1 MIFMTC
7 ALRNYELFSFGM
19 PQQQFVL
26 FNGEQKLLSLI
37 YNIPLQ
43 TARLESNNTK
53 RVLMVYN
60 EGRRLPKTVFK
71 NEYGFDIGIL
81 EHTQE
86 NGYGKI
92 DLYGNKYFYQFSIKD
107 FCTMHLYNA
116 PGEQPLMTITF
127 ETPIVEFYS
136 SLQQQE
142 LANHLL
148 YCVLLSTCWYLQL
161 PETANVLFDSSKNTS
176 KLLSV

>member
-1 MIFMTC
+1 MNC
-7 ALRNYELFSFGM
+7 VLRNYEIFSSGM
-19 PQQQFVL
+19 PQQQFTL
-26 FNGEQKLLSLI
+26 FNGEQKLLSLT

-60 EGRRLPKTVFK
+60 EGRRMPKTVLK

-81 EHTQE
+81 EQTLE

-92 DLYGNKYFYQFSIKD
+92 DIYGSKYYYQFSMQDYCI
-107 FCTMHLYNA
+107 MHLYNS

-127 ETPIVEFYS
+127 ETPLAEFYS

-142 LANHLL
+142 LASHLL

-161 PETANVLFDSSKNTS
+161 PETANVLFDTS
-176 KLLSV
+176 NEFLSV